1 MERVQQA
8 ATNADEDPYRDHDA
22 ALHVQLDADYERR
35 FREGYQSDPY
45 FRERWQAAD
54 SAANQQ
60 YKGQCFTRS
69 SRGLLFLRVDDEP
82 PRLCVPRSE
91 VPALIA
97 RYHDSAFE
105 AAHEG

>member
-1 MERVQQA
+1 
-8 ATNADEDPYRDHDA
+8 DPEA
-22 ALHVQLDADYERR
+22 ALHVRLDAEYERR
-35 FREGYQSDPY
+35 FRVGYQEDPY
-45 FRERWQAAD
+45 FRDRWLAAD
-54 SAANQQ
+54 SADNQQ

-69 SRGLLFLRVDDEP
+69 AGGLLFLRVDDEP

-91 VPALIA
+91 VAGLVA